1 MTRARQRQFF
11 ERMHTL
17 CLRTSATLSE
27 AVVQYT
33 TYQIS
38 YPEQMYSASVMARVA
53 VVRSK
58 DNVCGV
64 SFLLPDLAAVI
75 AAAFNDFASAEF
87 EETSRVIP

>member
-58 DNVCGV
+58 DSVCGV

-75 AAAFNDFASAEF
+75 AAAFNDLASAEF